1 MNRFSAILKNIP
13 VIAIVCLFT
22 FFGLKGCIV
31 TPWAPPAAYTTYGIL
46 GEDGREMQ
54 LSFAPDKKAVVI
66 YGDPSSESFELVLLK
81 FGWGEQ
87 CTHYIGPLYNVSRG
101 AESVFGLRWCG
112 DGARPARI
120 NYSILNK
127 FRQGFGDSA
136 FGEIGSEYEKVLYFK
151 DDAIKL
157 TGMWLTEQQGDQEF
171 IDRALS
177 VVDVVEEKQ

>member
-1 MNRFSAILKNIP
+1 MKRFTAILKSIP
-13 VIAIVCLFT
+13 AIAIVCVIA

-31 TPWAPPAAYTTYGIL
+31 TTWAPPLPYTTYGIL

-66 YGDPSSESFELVLLK
+66 YGDPSSESFEVVLLK

-101 AESVFGLRWCG
+101 AESLFGLRWCG

-120 NYSILNK
+120 NYTILNK

-151 DDAIKL
+151 DDAIRFA
-157 TGMWLTEQQGDQEF
+157 GMWLTEQQGDPEL
-171 IDRALS
+171 IDRVLS
-177 VVDVVEEKQ
+177 IVDVAEDER